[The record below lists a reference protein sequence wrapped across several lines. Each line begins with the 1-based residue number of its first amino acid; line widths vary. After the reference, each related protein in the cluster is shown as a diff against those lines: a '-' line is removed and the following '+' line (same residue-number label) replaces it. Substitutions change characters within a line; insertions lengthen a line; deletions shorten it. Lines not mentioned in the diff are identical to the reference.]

1 MKTRKRRPE
10 NKDPKTKT
18 RKQRPENE
26 DPAEISRMFTTK
38 RHYGYWASVENL
50 PLGRKLSSYYCI
62 TYILLIHSHTISL
75 YIMIFMLISPHS
87 AMNDMRLSK
96 RHLVFLS
103 LIWKFKA
110 GKENEERKGG
120 LRFRFFVFGSSFSCL
135 RSSFSQQPRLGLETS
150 ASVSFRS
157 GNKSPRLLSNGKIKG
172 TTLPATLNAL
182 TAAGALSRILKISLC
197 LTPDDFTCQW
207 GTSWQWKG

>member
-75 YIMIFMLISPHS
+75 YIYNDIYVNFSTFGN
-87 AMNDMRLSK
+87 NDMKLSK

-110 GKENEERKGG
+110 GKENEKRKGG
-120 LRFRFFVFGSSFSCL
+120 LRFRVFVFGSSFSGL

-157 GNKSPRLLSNGKIKG
+157 GNKSPRLLSHGKIEG

-182 TAAGALSRILKISLC
+182 TAAGALRILKILLC